1 MFWFRVELD
10 SKGKVLSC
18 AQVAKAA
25 EGESGGVF
33 FFQALDGK
41 SAAEKAYREYHRLRM
56 AARRA
61 RYAAEGRC
69 KCGRNRDKE
78 TPEQRAFRCCPACR
92 ALRSPQE
99 QRSAARRKGLTP
111 VPPPSKAE
119 HFVSRRNEEKLELLK
134 EVQDKFLRSGMRVF
148 GLWLQEEIEKLQPKP
163 AAKLR
168 VVASGR

>member
-33 FFQALDGK
+33 FLRAADGK
-41 SAAEKAYREYHRLRM
+41 SAAERAYRQYHRLRTT
-56 AARRA
+56 ARRE
-61 RYAAEGRC
+61 RYAEEGKCR
-69 KCGRNRDKE
+69 CGRSRDKE
-78 TPEQRAFRCCPACR
+78 TPQSRAFRTCPACR
-92 ALRSPQE
+92 AVDLARHE
-99 QRSAARRKGLTP
+99 RATALQRGLTVVAMP
-111 VPPPSKAE
+111 TKAE